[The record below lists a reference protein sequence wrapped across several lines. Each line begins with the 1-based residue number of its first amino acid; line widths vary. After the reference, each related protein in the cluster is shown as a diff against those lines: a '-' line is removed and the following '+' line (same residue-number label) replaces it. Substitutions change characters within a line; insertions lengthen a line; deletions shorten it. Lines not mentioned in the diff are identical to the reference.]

1 MSFFDWLPVYLT
13 SVLLCVL
20 AVVLY
25 RVVTGSEYK
34 LVIQL
39 VIQLMISNI
48 ALIAG
53 YASETILTNNPDD
66 SSAWLLWMYGLAWA
80 IADGFF
86 NYSHFV
92 LAW

>member
-1 MSFFDWLPVYLT
+1 
-13 SVLLCVL
+13 
-20 AVVLY
+20 
-25 RVVTGSEYK
+25 
-34 LVIQL
+34 
-39 VIQLMISNI
+39 MISNI